1 MAQYWA
7 GSRWPVDPLNQRGL
21 RAWTEAD
28 KREVVSYAGFEVGKL
43 VIVTNASLK
52 THECIGCVKSIG
64 DGVAEVTILGTG
76 SEEFTQKSGR
86 MVRSIHCSMLVDLTY
101 KLSNITILNLDLMDA
116 EAILECLKKADTIFE
131 NRKDE
136 EKMAMAN
143 CCCEKKPLTGYK
155 KVAGVTLGTAPYYYA
170 VYDEDIEVGSLVMV
184 TGRASG
190 QVLTVESLVS
200 VDDYDGSH
208 TITEEVC
215 AIVDNTLYLDR
226 QSRREKAAKLMKKM
240 DAEIAKM
247 TELDKYAR
255 YAEIN
260 PGVADLFKEL
270 KELGV

>member
-7 GSRWPVDPLNQRGL
+7 GSRWPTDPLNQRGL

-28 KREVVSYAGFEVGKL
+28 KREVASCEGFEVGKL

-52 THECIGCVKSIG
+52 THECIGCVKSV
-64 DGVAEVTILGTG
+64 DVGVAEVTILGTG
-76 SEEFTQKSGR
+76 SEEIQQMSGR
-86 MVRSIHCSMLVDLTY
+86 MVRSIHCSLLVDLTY

-116 EAILECLKKADTIFE
+116 EAILECLKRADTIFE

-136 EKMAMAN
+136 EKMAN

-155 KVAGVTLGTAPYYYA
+155 KVAGVTLGNVPYYYA
-170 VYDEDIEVGSLVMV
+170 VYDEDIDVGSLVMV

-215 AIVDNTLYLDR
+215 AIVDNALYLDR
-226 QSRREKAAKLMKKM
+226 QSRREKAIKLMKKM